1 MLFRS
6 ERGETYQ
13 VNLTWRLRAAFA
25 GSAAGLFAALHGPQR
40 VPHAALL
47 DLGEHALVSLSPEL
61 FFRLRGDRVVCRPMK
76 GTAPRGRFPA
86 EDSAFAAALAGSEK
100 ERAAERGL
108 WAAGFL
114 AYEAAPGLDP
124 VLRTRPS
131 GPLPLAW
138 FGVFPPP
145 RREPPAAAALGGGH
159 AAPAPALDWEPSL
172 DEAEYHRAVAAVRAA
187 IERGETYQVNL
198 TWRLRAP
205 FAGSAAGLFAAL
217 HGRQRVP
224 HAALLELGE
233 HALVSLSPEL
243 FFRWR
248 GDRVVCRPMKG
259 TAPRGRFPAEDAA
272 FAAALAG
279 SEKERAENL
288 MIVDMVRNDLGRVAV
303 PGSVRASRLFRLER
317 YATVWQMT
325 STVSA
330 RTEAPLHALIA
341 ALFPSASVT
350 GAPKASTMRLIAG
363 LEGAPRGAYCG
374 AIGWVAPSRAARFN
388 VAIRTVWVD
397 RGRGIAEYGT
407 GGGVTWDSSA
417 EAELAES
424 RLKARLLLAPARRF
438 ALLETMLWRPRRG
451 WWLLPEHLARLRV
464 SARHLGFRLDLAA
477 VERELAAAAAALPP
491 RPHRARLLVARDG
504 AVHVELEPLGEA
516 TRADGFSPVRGRP
529 RRRLHWRVALA
540 ASPIDPREPL
550 LFHKTTWRQPYDAAL
565 GAAPRDCDD
574 VLLWNP
580 ADELTESTRANLVV
594 RLDGRLLTPP
604 IACGLLA
611 GTLRARLLARGR
623 IAEAIVRR
631 EDLARCE
638 GVWLINSLRGWI
650 RVELA

>member
-1 MLFRS
+1 VAEVLP
-6 ERGETYQ
+6 
-13 VNLTWRLRAAFA
+13 VLRE
-25 GSAAGLFAALHGPQR
+25 
-40 VPHAALL
+40 V
-47 DLGEHALVSLSPEL
+47 
-61 FFRLRGDRVVCRPMK
+61 
-76 GTAPRGRFPA
+76 
-86 EDSAFAAALAGSEK
+86 
-100 ERAAERGL
+100 ERAVERGL
-108 WAAGFL
+108 WAVGFL

-124 VLRTRPS
+124 ALRTRPP

-145 RREPPAAAALGGGH
+145 RREPPPAAAPPATAGAPP
-159 AAPAPALDWEPSL
+159 AAALDWEPSL
-172 DEAEYHRAVAAVRAA
+172 DEAGYHRAVASVRAA

-217 HGRQRVP
+217 HGPQRVP
-224 HAALLELGE
+224 HAALLDLGD

-243 FFRWR
+243 FFRRR

-259 TAPRGRFPAEDAA
+259 TAPRGRFPEEDAA
-272 FAAALAG
+272 FAAALAA

-350 GAPKASTMRLIAG
+350 GAPKPSTMRIIAG

-374 AIGWVAPSRAARFN
+374 AIGWVGPGGRARFN

-397 RGRGIAEYGT
+397 RTRGVAEYGT

-424 RLKARLLLAPARRF
+424 RLKARLLLAPPRRF
-438 ALLETMLWRPRRG
+438 ALLETMLWRPRWG

-464 SARHLGFRLDLAA
+464 SARHLGFRLDPAA
-477 VERELAAAAAALPP
+477 VERELTAAAAALPP
-491 RPHRARLLVARDG
+491 RAHRARLLVARDG
-504 AVHVELEPLGEA
+504 AARVEVEPLGEA
-516 TRADGFSPVRGRP
+516 APGPRA
-529 RRRLHWRVALA
+529 RRLRWRVALA
-540 ASPIDPREPL
+540 AAPIDPREPL
-550 LFHKTTWRQPYDAAL
+550 LFHKTTWREPYDAAL
-565 GAAPRDCDD
+565 AAAPRGCDD

-580 ADELTESTRANLVV
+580 AGELTESTRANLVV
-594 RLDGRLLTPP
+594 RIGGRLLTPP
-604 IACGLLA
+604 VACGLLA

-623 IAEAIVRR
+623 LAEAVVRR

-638 GVWLINSLRGWI
+638 GLWLINSVRGWI
-650 RVELA
+650 RVELG